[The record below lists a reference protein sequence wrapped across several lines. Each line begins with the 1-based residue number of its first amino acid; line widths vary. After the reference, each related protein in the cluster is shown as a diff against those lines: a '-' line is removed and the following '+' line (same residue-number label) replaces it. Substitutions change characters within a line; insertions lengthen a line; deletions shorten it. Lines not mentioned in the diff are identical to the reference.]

1 MKNKKGFTLIELIMV
16 IVVIGIVVM
25 IAIQS
30 VTKRIVDS
38 KERAYNI
45 EVNNIKSAAKKYMLE
60 NQKVD
65 EYHLNTLC
73 INISTLQNK
82 GYLEKGNIRN
92 PKTDEI
98 IDPLKNFVK
107 IKYNFENNQYEYTFT
122 DECTSKEIVPASK
135 TVINGNIIKINIKD
149 DGLYELN
156 DSYVFRGNKPNN
168 YIKFNN
174 IIWRIVSIDKENLM
188 MKIVNLNDNQK
199 TITQNSIIK
208 DLNDDFSTGTT
219 YSETIKEFINTN
231 SKWNSGNVNSVQ
243 SSLSLKSIEKQTNSY
258 NTIGLL
264 TVGEYV
270 DASVVKNCHLTNNC
284 ISYLSTS
291 KNQWLLNNTADNKN
305 WYVDTNNQL
314 LNVVQNSQLFNVY
327 PSIYLKTNVI
337 ISEGTGTEQDPY
349 IIEKIG

>member
-1 MKNKKGFTLIELIMV
+1 
-16 IVVIGIVVM
+16 
-25 IAIQS
+25 
-30 VTKRIVDS
+30 
-38 KERAYNI
+38 
-45 EVNNIKSAAKKYMLE
+45 
-60 NQKVD
+60 
-65 EYHLNTLC
+65 
-73 INISTLQNK
+73 
-82 GYLEKGNIRN
+82 
-92 PKTDEI
+92 
-98 IDPLKNFVK
+98 
-107 IKYNFENNQYEYTFT
+107 
-122 DECTSKEIVPASK
+122 
-135 TVINGNIIKINIKD
+135 
-149 DGLYELN
+149 
-156 DSYVFRGNKPNN
+156 
-168 YIKFNN
+168 
-174 IIWRIVSIDKENLM
+174 M

-199 TITQNSIIK
+199 TITQNGIIK

-349 IIEKIG
+349 II

>member
-16 IVVIGIVVM
+16 IVVIGIVAM

-107 IKYNFENNQYEYTFT
+107 IKYNF
-122 DECTSKEIVPASK
+122 
-135 TVINGNIIKINIKD
+135 
-149 DGLYELN
+149 
-156 DSYVFRGNKPNN
+156 
-168 YIKFNN
+168 
-174 IIWRIVSIDKENLM
+174 
-188 MKIVNLNDNQK
+188 
-199 TITQNSIIK
+199 
-208 DLNDDFSTGTT
+208 
-219 YSETIKEFINTN
+219 
-231 SKWNSGNVNSVQ
+231 
-243 SSLSLKSIEKQTNSY
+243 
-258 NTIGLL
+258 
-264 TVGEYV
+264 
-270 DASVVKNCHLTNNC
+270 
-284 ISYLSTS
+284 
-291 KNQWLLNNTADNKN
+291 
-305 WYVDTNNQL
+305 
-314 LNVVQNSQLFNVY
+314 
-327 PSIYLKTNVI
+327 
-337 ISEGTGTEQDPY
+337 
-349 IIEKIG
+349 